1 MGKKK
6 QRAHQVSKGQR
17 DSVARSTV
25 KAIRR
30 DYMQSSDRL
39 DNQLA
44 AFMKGKNVMLTI
56 PNPNKNETNK
66 RMIRVPATE
75 VWRRGGKKV

>member
-66 RMIRVPATE
+66 RMIRVPARE
-75 VWRRGGKKV
+75 VWRGSPKKS